1 MKTIIL
7 LTALL
12 LNSGQGLSPCEAI
25 SHHQAKSKQP
35 LSLKEACRVE
45 QRLALLRAD
54 MSTEEVL
61 KTLGL
66 WKHRKK
72 LTALWHGGFT
82 YCSVIGED
90 YRLQLDFLGY
100 PDTKLK
106 LKRAALINKGNKII
120 KAVKWL

>member
-7 LTALL
+7 LTMLL

-25 SHHQAKSKQP
+25 PHHKAKSKQP
-35 LSLKEACRVE
+35 LSLKDPCRVE
-45 QRLALLRAD
+45 QRLALLRED
-54 MSTEEVL
+54 MSTQEVL
-61 KTLGL
+61 KTLGI

-90 YRLQLDFLGY
+90 YRLTLDFLGY

-106 LKRAALINKGNKII
+106 LKRAKLISKDNKVI
-120 KAVKWL
+120 KSVDWL